1 MSSWQV
7 QLKNSYRSIAQVIT
21 DYPHLSERLNTLLD
35 VEKKYPIFI
44 PKRIMDK
51 ISEDIDGNISN
62 QFLPQLGELSPDGLY
77 DPIGDIKNSPVNR
90 LVHRYE
96 NRVLFFPTSKCP
108 INCRYCFRKNEISSI
123 DQIFSKD
130 DEAIEYLKTH
140 PLINEIIFSGGDPLI
155 LTDDQLDK
163 HLESFSG
170 IDHIKQI
177 RFHTRFPTIIPDRID
192 TDFLSILSKYKG
204 RFEFIF
210 VIHTN
215 CVQELDEEVKLS
227 LTKLSCDYT
236 TLSQSVILK
245 DINDS
250 SESFYQLS
258 QALLD
263 LNIRPYYAHFPDDV
277 LGAQHFKITK
287 DKAHQVHSE
296 LRQRISGHS
305 LPVFI
310 FENSSN
316 TSKEY
321 V

>member
-1 MSSWQV
+1 MNSWQA
-7 QLKNSYRSIAQVIT
+7 QLKNSYRSLTQVIK

-51 ISEDIDGNISN
+51 ISEDIDGKISK
-62 QFLPQLGELSPDGLY
+62 QFLPQLGELNPNGLY

-108 INCRYCFRKNEISSI
+108 INCRYCFRKNEISST

-155 LTDDQLDK
+155 LTDDQLEK
-163 HLESFSG
+163 HLDSFSK
-170 IDHIKQI
+170 INHIKQI

-192 TDFLSILSKYKG
+192 TGFISMISKYKD
-204 RFEFIF
+204 RFEIIF

-215 CVQELDEEVKLS
+215 CVEELDEEVKLS
-227 LTKLSCDYT
+227 LTRLSRDYT

-250 SESFYQLS
+250 SESFYQLC
-258 QALLD
+258 QELLK
-263 LNIRPYYAHFPDDV
+263 LNVRPYYSHFPDDV
-277 LGAQHFKITK
+277 LGAQHYKITK
-287 DKAHQVHSE
+287 AKAQFIHSE